1 MIPPWCHSLLVQ
13 IAEVFL
19 LCKFCFGEKAPA
31 QTKHSFASGVG
42 SFQQLL
48 YPSPHKDCKEA
59 GLNQHE
65 ICLAQLHRSPPAFS
79 QLNFTSICSRS
90 IVECSNTYLQVPE
103 IKNHSVGLS
112 MAFMVFDMPETL
124 TAPFK
129 AKIPAMLEGSLG
141 SQSCPWMYTE
151 AVHGC
156 IQRGQP
162 LLA

>member
-112 MAFMVFDMPETL
+112 MAFMYLICLKLWQPLLRQKYLPCWRALWE
-124 TAPFK
+124 
-129 AKIPAMLEGSLG
+129 AK
-141 SQSCPWMYTE
+141 